1 MESSAAFAQAL
12 NGGSMA
18 TAEQTYL
25 RSELLERRE
34 RLKALEEGANPS
46 SPQVEQLTIQIDNA
60 LARMDAGSFGVCLS
74 CHTPVEQDRLLQD
87 PTVEVCLDCLS
98 QEEQRALE
106 RDLALAAKIQRGLL
120 PRADL
125 APKGWHVRYHYQPAG
140 LVSGDFC
147 DLLNTNSGLLILFGD
162 VAGKGV
168 AASMLMSHLHA
179 TFRALADTD
188 LSLERMVQLANRQ
201 FCEST
206 LAGQYATLV
215 VGRAGSDGTVDL
227 VSAGHLPV
235 LHLKSGCTVSQ
246 PATSYPLGMF
256 RSAEFKPQRI
266 SLQPG
271 ESLLLY
277 TDGATEARNA
287 AGEEYGLRRM
297 ADLACRCGSFS
308 PDQLLE
314 SCLSELSSFSGAR
327 KMSDDLT
334 LLALQR
340 VQ

>member
-1 MESSAAFAQAL
+1 
-12 NGGSMA
+12 MA
-18 TAEQTYL
+18 TTEQTFL
-25 RSELLERRE
+25 RAELLERRE
-34 RLKALEEGANPS
+34 RLESTEGAGNANP
-46 SPQVEQLTIQIDNA
+46 QRKQATAQIDAA

-74 CHTPVEQDRLLQD
+74 CHTPVERERLLHD
-87 PTVEVCLDCLS
+87 PTIDVCLDCMS

-106 RDLALAAKIQRGLL
+106 RDLALAARIQRGLL
-120 PRADL
+120 PRVIAQR
-125 APKGWHVRYHYQPAG
+125 GWHVRYHYQPAG

-147 DLLNTNSGLLILFGD
+147 DLVDTKSGLLFLFGD
-162 VAGKGV
+162 VAGKGL

-179 TFRALADTD
+179 TFRALADSEP
-188 LSLERMVQLANRQ
+188 SLERMVQLANRL

-215 VGRAGSDGTVDL
+215 VGRAAADGEVEM

-235 LHLKSGCTVSQ
+235 LHLRPEGAM
-246 PATSYPLGMF
+246 PRAATSYPLGMF
-256 RSAEFKPQRI
+256 RSAQFEPMRM
-266 SLQPG
+266 SLATG

-277 TDGATEARNA
+277 TDGATETRSA
-287 AGEEYGLRRM
+287 ADEEYGVHRM
-297 ADLACRCGSFS
+297 AALASRCAGLS

-314 SCLSELSSFSGAR
+314 RCIADLSQFSDAR

-340 VQ
+340 VA

>member
-1 MESSAAFAQAL
+1 MENSAGTAYAPGQTV
-12 NGGSMA
+12 A
-18 TAEQTYL
+18 TAEQTFL
-25 RSELLERRE
+25 RTQLLQRRE
-34 RLKALEEGANPS
+34 RLAVTEADEAQKQQAVA
-46 SPQVEQLTIQIDNA
+46 QIDAA
-60 LARMDAGSFGVCLS
+60 LARMDVGSFGVCLS
-74 CHTPVEQDRLLQD
+74 CHTAVERDRLLQD
-87 PTVEVCLDCLS
+87 PTIEVCLDCLS

-106 RDLALAAKIQRGLL
+106 RDLALAARIQRGLL

-125 APKGWHVRYHYQPAG
+125 APTGWHVRYHYQPAG

-147 DLLNTNSGLLILFGD
+147 DLVDTTSGLLFLLGD
-162 VAGKGV
+162 VAGKGL

-179 TFRALADTD
+179 TFRTLAGSDH
-188 LSLERMVQLANRQ
+188 SLERMVQLANRL

-215 VGRAGSDGTVDL
+215 VGRAAPDGTVEMI
-227 VSAGHLPV
+227 SAGHLPV
-235 LHLKSGCTVSQ
+235 LHVKAGGAVSQ

-256 RSAEFKPQRI
+256 RSAEFAPRRI
-266 SLQPG
+266 ALDVG

-287 AGEEYGLRRM
+287 SDEEYGVPRI
-297 ADLACRCGSFS
+297 AELASRCSNFS

-314 SCLSELSSFSGAR
+314 NCLADLTKFAGAT
-327 KMSDDLT
+327 KIKDDLT

-340 VQ
+340 VA

>member
-1 MESSAAFAQAL
+1 METSTASAQAPI
-12 NGGSMA
+12 GGPVA
-18 TAEQTYL
+18 PLEQTFL
-25 RSELLERRE
+25 RSQLLERRE
-34 RLKALEEGANPS
+34 RLEALEAAGDAS
-46 SPQVEQLTIQIDNA
+46 SQRQQIAGQIDAA

-74 CHTPVEQDRLLQD
+74 CHTPVERDRLLQD

-98 QEEQRALE
+98 PEEQRALE
-106 RDLALAAKIQRGLL
+106 RDLALAARIQRGLL
-120 PRADL
+120 PHSDL
-125 APKGWHVRYHYQPAG
+125 AATGWHARYHYQPAG

-147 DLLNTNSGLLILFGD
+147 DLVDTKSRLLFVFGD
-162 VAGKGV
+162 VAGKGL

-179 TFRALADTD
+179 TFRTLADTE
-188 LSLERMVQLANRQ
+188 LSLERMVHLANRL

-215 VGRAGSDGTVDL
+215 VGRAGAGGEVEM

-235 LHLKSGCTVSQ
+235 LHLKASGAVSQ
-246 PATSYPLGMF
+246 PATNYPLGMF
-256 RSAEFKPQRI
+256 RSAEFTPTHF
-266 SLQPG
+266 SVEPG

-277 TDGATEARNA
+277 TDGATETRNSA
-287 AGEEYGLRRM
+287 DEEYGVARLTN
-297 ADLACRCGSFS
+297 LASRCTNLS
-308 PDQLLE
+308 PDRLLE
-314 SCLSELSSFSGAR
+314 NCLSELSLFSGAR

>member
-1 MESSAAFAQAL
+1 
-12 NGGSMA
+12 MA
-18 TAEQTYL
+18 TAEQTFL
-25 RSELLERRE
+25 RQELLQRRE
-34 RLKALEEGANPS
+34 RLDLLEPASPGGA
-46 SPQVEQLTIQIDNA
+46 QKTQATAQIDAA

-74 CHTPVEQDRLLQD
+74 CHTPVERARLLQD

-106 RDLALAAKIQRGLL
+106 RDLALAARIQRGLL
-120 PRADL
+120 PRADV
-125 APKGWHVRYHYQPAG
+125 ASTGWHVRYHYQPAG

-147 DLLNTNSGLLILFGD
+147 DLVETKSGLLFLFGD
-162 VAGKGV
+162 VAGKGL

-179 TFRALADTD
+179 TFRTLADSD
-188 LSLERMVQLANRQ
+188 LSLERMVQLANRL

-215 VGRAGSDGTVDL
+215 VGRAALDGGVEL
-227 VSAGHLPV
+227 ISAGHLPV
-235 LHLKSGCTVSQ
+235 LHLRNSGAVPQ

-256 RSAEFKPQRI
+256 RSAEFVPRKI
-266 SLQPG
+266 SLDVG
-271 ESLLLY
+271 ESLLLF

-287 AGEEYGLRRM
+287 TDEEYGVHRM
-297 ADLACRCGSFS
+297 TALASQCADLS
-308 PDQLLE
+308 PDRLLE
-314 SCLSELSSFSGAR
+314 NCLSELSQFAGAK
-327 KMSDDLT
+327 KMHDDLT